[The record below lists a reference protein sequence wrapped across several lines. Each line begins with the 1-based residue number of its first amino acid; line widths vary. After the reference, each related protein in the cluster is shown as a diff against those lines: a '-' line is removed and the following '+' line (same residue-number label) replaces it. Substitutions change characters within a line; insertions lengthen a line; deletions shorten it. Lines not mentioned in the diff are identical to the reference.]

1 MDRSHIRNFAIIAHI
16 DHGKSTL
23 SDRLLEL
30 TGSLSM
36 REMQEQVL
44 DAMDLER
51 ERGITIKAHA
61 VRMKYV
67 AQSGEEYQLN
77 LIDTPGHVDFS
88 YEVSRSLASCEGALL
103 VVDASQGV
111 EAQTLANAYL
121 AINHGL
127 EIIPVINKIDLPS
140 ADIPRAKEMIEQ
152 TVGLDTKD
160 AMLVSAKS
168 GAGVPELLEAIV
180 KRLPPPKG
188 DPNNPLQALIFDS
201 WFDPYRGVIVLTRL
215 FQGTLRK
222 GMKVRLWWNGKT
234 LDVETLGVL
243 TPKPVEI
250 DELVAG
256 EVGFMIANNKT
267 VSDTKIGDTITDDA
281 RPAIE
286 PLPGF
291 EDIKPM
297 VFAGLYTVDAH
308 EHTALREA
316 LEKLRLNDSS
326 FFFEPES
333 STALGFGFRCGFL
346 GLLHMEIIQE
356 RLEREFGLEL
366 ITTAPGVRYLITKT
380 DGEKI
385 EVDNPSRWPNQSE
398 IAKIEEPVILA
409 TILTNEEYVGGI
421 LKLVEEKRGKQK
433 AFEYVSASRVMLSY
447 ELPLN
452 EIVLDF
458 YDRLKTIS
466 RGYASLDY
474 HLAGHWES
482 PMVKLDILVAGE
494 PVDALSIIVHR
505 DFAYDRG
512 RALVSK
518 MRELIPRQMFE
529 VAIQASIGAKIIARE
544 TVAAIRKNV
553 LAKCYG
559 GDISRKRKLLEKQKE
574 GKKRMK
580 RIGKVDIPQEAFLA
594 VLKVGEGS

>member
-1 MDRSHIRNFAIIAHI
+1 MDRKHIRNFAIIAHI

-23 SDRLLEL
+23 SDRILEL
-30 TGSLSM
+30 TGALQP

-61 VRMKYV
+61 VRMHYT
-67 AQSGEEYQLN
+67 AQNGEEYQLN

-103 VVDASQGV
+103 IVDASQGV

-140 ADIPRAKEMIEQ
+140 ADIPRVKEMIEHA
-152 TVGLDTKD
+152 VGLDASS
-160 AMLVSAKS
+160 AMLVSAKT
-168 GAGVPELLEAIV
+168 GQGMPELLEAICH
-180 KRLPPPKG
+180 RLPPPQG
-188 DPNNPLQALIFDS
+188 DASAPLQSLIFDS
-201 WFDPYRGVIVLTRL
+201 WFDPYRGVIVHTRIM
-215 FQGTLRK
+215 QGRLYR
-222 GMKVRLWWNGKT
+222 GQKVRLMSNGK
-234 LDVETLGVL
+234 EFQIEAMGVL
-243 TPKPVEI
+243 TPKAVEI
-250 DELVAG
+250 ETLDAG
-256 EVGFMIANNKT
+256 EVGFIVCNIKNVA
-267 VSDTKIGDTITDDA
+267 DTKIGDTITDAD
-281 RPAIE
+281 RPA
-286 PLPGF
+286 PAALPGF
-291 EDIKPM
+291 EELKPM
-297 VFAGLYTVDAH
+297 VFAGLYTVEANQH
-308 EHTALREA
+308 AMLRDA

-333 STALGFGFRCGFL
+333 SVALGFGFRCGFL

-356 RLEREFGLEL
+356 RLEREFNLEL
-366 ITTAPGVRYLITKT
+366 ITTAPGVRYKIYRT
-380 DGEKI
+380 DGDVVD
-385 EVDNPSRWPNQSE
+385 VDNPSRWVDPSN
-398 IAKIEEPVILA
+398 IDHIEEPVITA
-409 TILTNEEYVGGI
+409 MILTNEEYVGGI
-421 LKLVEEKRGKQK
+421 FKLVEEKRGKQK
-433 AFEYVSASRVMLSY
+433 NFEYVTGSRVMITY

-452 EIVLDF
+452 EIVMDF
-458 YDRLKTIS
+458 YDRLKSVS

-474 HLAGHWES
+474 HLAGWWTS
-482 PMVKLDILVAGE
+482 PMVKLDVLVAGE

-505 DFAYDRG
+505 DFAYERG

-529 VAIQASIGAKIIARE
+529 VAIQAAIGGKVISRE
-544 TVAAIRKNV
+544 TVRAISKNV

-594 VLKVGEGS
+594 VLKVGE